1 MAKPEDIV
9 EVEAEL
15 ETDMPTETKKM
26 SIREITDSIGKLY
39 ESLKQSVE
47 SSQEEGV
54 PMSGETEAKYDRMN
68 QRLTQLITM
77 RDQHY
82 RLLDAQASASKSM
95 GRMVENLSKQEGR
108 SGLKND
114 KLMNK
119 FGSDEYRSAFKAYLQ
134 SGTKDISRDEIRA
147 LSDGTDAD
155 GGFLLPID
163 FYSKLIE
170 VRYQH
175 NAMRQVA
182 DVIPLGT
189 FETEITIEGA
199 FAASSYT
206 AEAAALNEATPTFS
220 NLTLKPH
227 TLRYFSKVSNELMAD
242 STSRGSAFSIENILS
257 AQIGKSM
264 AEKEERA
271 FCTGSGASSP
281 TGIFS
286 YCTGT
291 TTTISGVTTATNY
304 TLTGAELM
312 DVVSGLPRAY
322 RDNAKWIMSDEVFY
336 KLRKLLQVQ
345 LLGTQAASSISSSP
359 FAPYAWSLGD
369 GKLQDGEPDRLLGFP
384 VICVNNGLTYP
395 AAANAAGSEPVALF
409 GDFSYFKIG
418 EREGVSI
425 KVARETFLANNQTGI
440 FAFSRHGSVNTN
452 AAAFKALRVKTP
464 TT

>member
-1 MAKPEDIV
+1 MAKPEDNV

-15 ETDMPTETKKM
+15 ETDMPVEAKKM

-39 ESLKQSVE
+39 ESLKKSVE
-47 SSQEEGV
+47 DSQEEGV

-82 RLLDAQASASKSM
+82 RLLDAQASANKSM
-95 GRMVENLSKQEGR
+95 GRIVENLSKQEGR
-108 SGLKND
+108 SGLKDD

-147 LSDGTDAD
+147 LSEGTDAD

-206 AEAAALNEATPTFS
+206 AEAATLSEATPTFT
-220 NLTLKPH
+220 NLTLKPY

-242 STSRGSAFSIENILS
+242 STSRGSAFNIENILS

-271 FCTGSGASSP
+271 FCTGTGSGQP

-286 YCTGT
+286 YLTGA
-291 TTTISGVTTATNY
+291 TTTISSVVTATNY
-304 TLTGAELM
+304 TLIASELL

-322 RDNAKWIMSDEVFY
+322 RDNAKWIMSDEMFY

-345 LLGTQAASSISSSP
+345 TLGSAGGAVSAP

-384 VICVNNGLTYP
+384 VICVNSGLVFPSGAETGGSHP
-395 AAANAAGSEPVALF
+395 AALF

-425 KVARETFLANNQTGI
+425 KVARETFLAQNQTGI
-440 FAFSRHGSVNTN
+440 FAFARHGSVNTN
-452 AAAFKALRVKTP
+452 AAAFKGLRIKTA
-464 TT
+464 